1 MTSQL
6 VVLGF
11 DGEETAEGVFD
22 NLEDMQQR
30 GLLQL
35 EDAVIV
41 SRGQSAAVQVKQTD
55 SRRGRTAA
63 AGAGIGLL
71 AGWLIG
77 GPVGG
82 AVVGSIIGALHDR
95 GVDDHFVDDVG
106 HRLGSNSSAIFLL
119 VQSADAPKVI
129 DELKPFNASVVH
141 TSLTDEQERTL
152 REGLRS
158 NH

>member
-22 NLEDMQQR
+22 NLTDMQQR

-41 SRGQSAAVQVKQTD
+41 ARGESADIQVKQTD
-55 SRRGRTAA
+55 SRRGRYAA
-63 AGAGIGLL
+63 AGAGIGLF
-71 AGWLIG
+71 AGWLLG

-82 AVVGSIIGALHDR
+82 AVVGSIIGSLRDR
-95 GVDDHFVDDVG
+95 GVEDDFVDDVG
-106 HRLGSNSSAIFLL
+106 HRLKSDSSAIFLL
-119 VQSADAPKVI
+119 VQEADAPRVI
-129 DELKPFNASVVH
+129 DELKPFNAS
-141 TSLTDEQERTL
+141 
-152 REGLRS
+152 
-158 NH
+158 

>member
-11 DGEETAEGVFD
+11 QGEDTAEGVFN
-22 NLEDMQQR
+22 NLEDLQAR

-41 SRGQSAAVQVKQTD
+41 ARGQASNIRVTQTD
-55 SRRGRTAA
+55 ARRGRQAA

-71 AGWLIG
+71 AGWLVG
-77 GPVGG
+77 GPIGG
-82 AVVGSIIGALHDR
+82 AVVGSIIGSLRDR
-95 GVDDHFVDDVG
+95 GVSDHFVDDVG

-119 VQSADAPKVI
+119 VQEADGPKVI
-129 DELKPFNASVVH
+129 EELKPFNATVLH
-141 TSLTDEQERTL
+141 TTLTDEQERTL
-152 REGLRS
+152 RAGLR
-158 NH
+158 NDH